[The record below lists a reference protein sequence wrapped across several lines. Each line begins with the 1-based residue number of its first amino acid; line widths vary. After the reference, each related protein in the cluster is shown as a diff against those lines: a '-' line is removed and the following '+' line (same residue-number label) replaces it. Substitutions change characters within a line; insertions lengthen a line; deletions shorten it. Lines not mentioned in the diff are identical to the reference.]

1 MSIGLRTFFITLA
14 NQLFTSNAT
23 LANIT
28 GLSSPIAAGQTQKLR
43 FWVPFSLGATGGVR
57 ALVTVPAG
65 GTIYE
70 ATIKLFDGVT
80 TALIIAER
88 QAATVFTNALA
99 VAGDH
104 WLEIELTVVNG
115 TTAGDVTLQMA
126 QNTVDV
132 LTLTVKRG
140 ASLEVVKL

>member
-1 MSIGLRTFFITLA
+1 
-14 NQLFTSNAT
+14 
-23 LANIT
+23 
-28 GLSSPIAAGQTQKLR
+28 LR